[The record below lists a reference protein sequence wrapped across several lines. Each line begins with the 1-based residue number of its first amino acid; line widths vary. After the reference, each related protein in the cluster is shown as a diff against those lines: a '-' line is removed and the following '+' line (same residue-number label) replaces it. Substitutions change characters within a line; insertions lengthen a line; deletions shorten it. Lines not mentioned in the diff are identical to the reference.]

1 MSIAADITKLRSLA
15 RSMSAAFRDSN
26 GGGIMERFENVSK
39 LMFLDL
45 YRYYH
50 PAVFKSTEDTSKGKR
65 TSRSIY
71 EYERAAW
78 RNIQAMEPEIL
89 GSDSNFPNDVEAVA
103 KCRQL
108 LDASELS
115 EYPASARGVVYEELL
130 SNTFEK
136 NENQQFFTPT
146 QIVDFII
153 GLVNVP
159 KSGIILDP
167 ACGSAGFLC
176 AAQSVLGEHSDTRL
190 VGLDIDERMCWIAR
204 TNLLVHGSDSA
215 TICCLP
221 GAGSLGE
228 FDHVSNEVGGLA
240 DLILEN
246 PPFGSDVYDQGILS
260 LFETGRNKA
269 SRRRSVLFLERSI
282 ELLSDGGVMAAV
294 VDDSVLNLDGNAD
307 IRSLIRNRCAIV
319 AVISL
324 PGVTFMPYSSAK
336 SSILIVKKGAEQ
348 GPVFMARVSEV
359 GRRTNGEPLFDD
371 FGELVTDLPEVIRC
385 WNKFKAGDLTANSD
399 LGYIAELE
407 TDLGGRLDASYYHP
421 SRFAAEESLSKTT
434 YPVYRLKDLF
444 DFVTSSASLSSFDS
458 NEPITW
464 VGLADIDK
472 KTGQY
477 RSKNV
482 LAKTIKSQV
491 HRFKPGDVLFSRLR
505 PELRKVIFC
514 KDDGEGYC
522 SSELLV
528 MRLKCEYHNIINPE
542 YVAIALRS
550 EVTYGQIV
558 YKVTGLGRPRIGIN
572 NVRNLLIPIPS
583 IEEQADSIARYH
595 EALGDYAAAC
605 RRLEDDRKNA
615 FDALEN
621 IQDSLAS
628 AH

>member
-1 MSIAADITKLRSLA
+1 MSIATDITRLRSLA

-50 PAVFKSTEDTSKGKR
+50 PAVFNSTDDTNKGKR

-71 EYERAAW
+71 EHERAAW
-78 RNIQAMEPEIL
+78 RNIQAMEPEVL
-89 GSDSNFPNDVEAVA
+89 GTDSNFPNDVEAVA

-108 LDASELS
+108 LDTSELS

-153 GLVNVP
+153 SLVNVP
-159 KSGIILDP
+159 KNGTILDP
-167 ACGSAGFLC
+167 ACGSGGFLC
-176 AAQSVLGEHSDTRL
+176 AAQSVLDERSDTRL

-228 FDHVSNEVGGLA
+228 FGQVSNEVGGLA

-269 SRRRSVLFLERSI
+269 SRRRSVLFLERSV

-307 IRSLIRNRCAIV
+307 IRSLIRNTCAIV

-336 SSILIVKKGAEQ
+336 SSILIVKKGAKQ

-385 WNKFKAGDLTANSD
+385 WNKFKAGNLTTNSD

-407 TDLGGRLDASYYHP
+407 TDLGGRLDANYYHP

-434 YPVYRLKDLF
+434 YPVYQLKDLF

-477 RSKNV
+477 RSKCV

-491 HRFKPGDVLFSRLR
+491 HCFKPGDVLFSRLR
-505 PELRKVIFC
+505 PELRKTIFC

-528 MRLKCEYHNIINPE
+528 MRLKCEHRNAINPE

-572 NVRNLLIPIPS
+572 NVRSIRIPIPS
-583 IEEQADSIARYH
+583 IEEQTDSIARYH
-595 EALGDYAAAC
+595 EALDDYAAAC
-605 RRLEDDRKNA
+605 RRLEHGRKKA
-615 FDALEN
+615 FDTLED

-628 AH
+628 TH

>member
-1 MSIAADITKLRSLA
+1 MRNATDISRLRTLA

-50 PAVFKSTEDTSKGKR
+50 PEVFNSSDLGGKGRRTPRAV
-65 TSRSIY
+65 Y
-71 EYERAAW
+71 EHERASW
-78 RNIQAMEPEIL
+78 RKIQAREPEIL
-89 GSDSNFPNDVEAVA
+89 GSDSDFPNDVEAVA

-108 LDASELS
+108 LDSSELS
-115 EYPASARGVVYEELL
+115 EYPAAARGVVYEELL

-153 GLVNVP
+153 NLVDVP
-159 KSGIILDP
+159 KSGTILDP
-167 ACGSAGFLC
+167 ACGSGGFLC
-176 AAQSVLGEHSDTRL
+176 AAQSVLDGRSDTRL
-190 VGLDIDERMCWIAR
+190 VGLDIDERLCWIAR
-204 TNLLVHGSDSA
+204 TNLLVHGSHSA
-215 TICCLP
+215 TIRCLP
-221 GAGSLGE
+221 GAGTLGE
-228 FDHVSNEVGGLA
+228 LDRVSDEVGGLA

-246 PPFGSDVYDQGILS
+246 PPFGSDVYDQRTLS
-260 LFETGRNKA
+260 LFETGRSRA

-282 ELLSDGGVMAAV
+282 ELLSDNGVMAAV

-307 IRSLIRNRCAIV
+307 IRSLIRSTCAVV
-319 AVISL
+319 AIISL

-336 SSILIVKKGAEQ
+336 SSILILKKGAEQ
-348 GPVFMARVSEV
+348 GPVFMARVGEV
-359 GRRTNGEPLFDD
+359 GRRTNGEALYDD
-371 FGELVTDLPEVIRC
+371 FGELVTDLPEVVCR
-385 WNKFKAGDLTANSD
+385 WNLFKAGNLADESD
-399 LGYIAELE
+399 LGYAAELKA
-407 TDLGGRLDASYYHP
+407 DLGGRLDASYYHP
-421 SRFAAEESLSKTT
+421 SRFTAEASLNTT
-434 YPVYRLKDLF
+434 THPVYCLKDLF
-444 DFVTSSASLSSFDS
+444 DFVNPSASLSSFDGD
-458 NEPITW
+458 EPIAW

-477 RSKNV
+477 RARYV

-491 HRFKPGDVLFSRLR
+491 HCFKPGDILFSRLR
-505 PELRKVIFC
+505 PELRKTIFC
-514 KDDGEGYC
+514 KDDAEGYC

-528 MRLKCEYHNIINPE
+528 LRLKPKHRSTISPE

-572 NVRNLLIPIPS
+572 NVRNILIPVPS
-583 IEEQADSIARYH
+583 AEEQANSVARYH
-595 EALGDYAAAC
+595 EAIDDYAAAC
-605 RRLEDDRKNA
+605 RRLEEGRKKA
-615 FDALEN
+615 FEALED

-628 AH
+628 SY